1 VGDGVN
7 EMDPIASKQNQRV
20 KDAVRLRDRRGRDQS
35 GKIIIDGV
43 REIGRALEAAVQL
56 DALFVCESLLRPDG
70 EALLAAVREND
81 PASRGGVARIELV
94 PVTASVF
101 AKLDFGARREGIVAV
116 ATPSRRS
123 LVDLTV
129 VDDALVAVVEGVE
142 KGGNLGAVARSAD
155 AAGVAAV
162 IAADGR
168 TDLYNPN
175 AIRASAGAVFALP
188 LVAATSTETL
198 SWLRGHG
205 FRILATRVD
214 GAVRY
219 TDADLT
225 GRTAIVL
232 GSEVAGLSDVWTGE
246 DVTSI
251 VLPMRGVADSLNVSV
266 TGAVLFFEALRQ
278 RGVC

>member
-1 VGDGVN
+1 MN